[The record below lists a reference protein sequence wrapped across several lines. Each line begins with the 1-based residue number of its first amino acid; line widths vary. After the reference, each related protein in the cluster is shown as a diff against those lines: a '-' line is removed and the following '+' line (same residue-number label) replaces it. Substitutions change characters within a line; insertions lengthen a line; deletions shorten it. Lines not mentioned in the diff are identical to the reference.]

1 MKKQSITALLLLGLV
16 ACSNDKS
23 SSEHFNTAKELIGKQ
38 QYADSVIEL
47 KNAIRLAPQN
57 SEYRIALGRVYLSLG
72 NNVGAQKEFEKALTL
87 DSKNAK
93 ILVNLASSY
102 HLDDKNDEIIGLKD
116 DIERFANPE
125 QKIEYKAYQVA
136 ALIRLKQTESA
147 SKLVEELNA
156 EAPSNIY
163 VMFANAFF
171 ESAKGELDVGLNRIE
186 KVLEIDSDFDG
197 ARLLKAQVLELS
209 GNLEDAIKE
218 YKDYLADRPQAQVIL
233 LKLAS
238 TLIRTPNY
246 KDGELYADKILKDY
260 PKQPFATYVK
270 AVVKFLDK
278 DYENAYVLA
287 ETSVAGGF
295 SSPHL
300 NLITGMSAFELE
312 NYEVANHYLSSIE
325 RFLVKN
331 HPAKR
336 ALIVSQLKLGQV
348 DKLIGSLKEMPLE
361 TKEDTRFLTSLSLGL
376 FNIGAE
382 KEARELISRANEGA
396 SAEDKIGQSALQL
409 LMNKDITAENVNA
422 IAEQSQEH
430 PEAKLILV
438 LQELRNGNLEVAQ
451 SQAEAWVSANPDS
464 VAGLN
469 VLAMSYLK
477 QRKLT
482 QAEDT
487 LLATLNKDNKSLF
500 AHLELIKVYLTLG
513 RKQEA
518 KNYINAALNLFPD
531 KK

>member
-1 MKKQSITALLLLGLV
+1 
-16 ACSNDKS
+16 
-23 SSEHFNTAKELIGKQ
+23 
-38 QYADSVIEL
+38 
-47 KNAIRLAPQN
+47 
-57 SEYRIALGRVYLSLG
+57 
-72 NNVGAQKEFEKALTL
+72 

-270 AVVKFLDK
+270 A
-278 DYENAYVLA
+278 
-287 ETSVAGGF
+287 
-295 SSPHL
+295 
-300 NLITGMSAFELE
+300 
-312 NYEVANHYLSSIE
+312 
-325 RFLVKN
+325 
-331 HPAKR
+331 
-336 ALIVSQLKLGQV
+336 
-348 DKLIGSLKEMPLE
+348 
-361 TKEDTRFLTSLSLGL
+361 
-376 FNIGAE
+376 
-382 KEARELISRANEGA
+382 
-396 SAEDKIGQSALQL
+396 
-409 LMNKDITAENVNA
+409 
-422 IAEQSQEH
+422 
-430 PEAKLILV
+430 
-438 LQELRNGNLEVAQ
+438 
-451 SQAEAWVSANPDS
+451 
-464 VAGLN
+464 
-469 VLAMSYLK
+469 
-477 QRKLT
+477 
-482 QAEDT
+482 
-487 LLATLNKDNKSLF
+487 
-500 AHLELIKVYLTLG
+500 
-513 RKQEA
+513 
-518 KNYINAALNLFPD
+518 
-531 KK
+531 